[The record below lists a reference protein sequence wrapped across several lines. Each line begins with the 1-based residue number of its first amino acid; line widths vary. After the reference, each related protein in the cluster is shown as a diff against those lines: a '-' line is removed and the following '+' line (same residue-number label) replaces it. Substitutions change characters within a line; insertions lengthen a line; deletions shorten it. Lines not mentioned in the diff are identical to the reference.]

1 MINLRK
7 KVSTF
12 NNTQSTLLDSYVLL
26 DLYSNRDG
34 FQFVFNHVNVHVLAH
49 ALPTRISPRIASP
62 IVTFLS
68 SLSNSTSGVLTTSVV
83 EYEVLIVL
91 PPSIY
96 IGPKSKYNS
105 ELIAIYMALLPMWRR
120 EM

>member
-1 MINLRK
+1 MN
-7 KVSTF
+7 
-12 NNTQSTLLDSYVLL
+12 VL
-26 DLYSNRDG
+26 
-34 FQFVFNHVNVHVLAH
+34 VLAH

-62 IVTFLS
+62 QELCLS

-83 EYEVLIVL
+83 EYAVLIVL

-105 ELIAIYMALLPMWRR
+105 GLIARLHGNFAYVEERDVKK
-120 EM
+120 